1 MSTNQ
6 IRVKS
11 PIFLAVL
18 MSLTLFACSGGSGD
32 AVAPDNSSQN
42 NATPSA
48 EIPSNGPVYIV
59 STDPSNAPFEMRGEG
74 GEIVGLDMDLLHA
87 IAKQEG
93 INYEIKP
100 RAWQGILDTLETGE
114 SDVVTGVVVHTE
126 ERAKKYD
133 FTDPVVYKKRYAYLT
148 NETVEKH
155 QVKSFADICSLKVA
169 VKAETDKAAL
179 YESVCGQDNPNMVAM
194 PSSYGSLREMIS
206 GNVDVAIGD
215 DVLFN
220 YYLRE
225 SKVNNVVKFANEG
238 EGEIILAWP
247 VRKGNNELLNKLNNG
262 LRSLKADGR
271 YDQIKKKW
279 LGE

>member
-1 MSTNQ
+1 MSINQ
-6 IRVKS
+6 MSVKS
-11 PIFLAVL
+11 PVFLAVL

-32 AVAPDNSSQN
+32 TVVPDNSSQN

-48 EIPSNGPVYIV
+48 EIPSNGPVYII

-114 SDVVTGVVVHTE
+114 SDVVTGVVVLTE

-179 YESVCGQDNPNMVAM
+179 YESVCGQENPNMVAV
-194 PSSYGSLREMIS
+194 PSSYSSFRELVS

-225 SKVNNVVKFANEG
+225 NKVNNVVKFANEG

-247 VRKGNNELLNKLNNG
+247 VRKGNSELLNKLNNG
-262 LRSLKADGR
+262 LRSLKANGR